1 MRTAA
6 TLLVAA
12 LIGTDL
18 IIYKGPPELR
28 ASATRA
34 ASTHAASTRAASTRA
49 SSAARTGLRAT
60 ASTALMKLSDLGA
73 LPDFVG
79 ASGWLNSPPIAR
91 TDLKGKVVVV
101 DVWTFA
107 CSNCQAALP
116 FVKGLYEKYGASG
129 VVVIGVHT
137 PELTIEY
144 DRANVERA
152 VVKLGVA
159 YPVVLDNDYKIWNA
173 LGNRYWPSIYIVDK
187 AGRIRYHFDGEGDY
201 GKQDQ
206 VVQQLLAE
214 KAG

>member
-12 LIGTDL
+12 LLGTDL
-18 IIYKGPPELR
+18 IIYKGPTE
-28 ASATRA
+28 
-34 ASTHAASTRAASTRA
+34 
-49 SSAARTGLRAT
+49 LRAT
-60 ASTALMKLSDLGA
+60 ASRAAGANDRATTAPAQITLADLGT
-73 LPDFVG
+73 LPELTG
-79 ASGWLNSPPIAR
+79 ATGWLNSAPLSRA
-91 TDLKGKVVVV
+91 DLKGKVVVV

-116 FVKGLYEKYGASG
+116 YVKGLHAKYGAQG

-137 PELTIEY
+137 PELKIEY
-144 DRANVERA
+144 DRASVERA
-152 VVKLGVA
+152 VSKLGVA
-159 YPVVLDNDYKIWNA
+159 FPVVLDNDYKIWNA

-187 AGRIRYHFDGEGDY
+187 AGRIRYHYDGEGDY
-201 GKQDQ
+201 DRQER